1 MIEVLCVDDEIA
13 LLELTKHFL
22 EATGEFRVKTV
33 QSAAAALSRMDEH
46 GFDAV
51 VSDYQMP
58 EMDGI
63 ELLKTLRARGD
74 GIPFILF
81 TGRGREDVAID
92 ALNKGADF
100 YLQKGGNPRSQFAEL
115 SNLIRQ
121 SVSSRRTDA
130 ALRESEERYRQLAES
145 AADAIFTIDA
155 SGRILYINSA
165 GSRLFGR
172 APEAVIGENVE
183 LLTPHGAAFVGLSK
197 VTDVLRSGRSMRLV
211 ERMPAEKNCQ
221 SWFDLLLVPLRDRSG
236 KAASVLGIAR
246 DITELKKN
254 EARITR
260 LNRMYAFLMRTNEAI
275 VRVRDMESLFMET
288 CRIVVESGGF
298 KMAWVGLLDRATGAI
313 RMISC
318 HGIEEGVRESLR
330 MSFRDEPAGQGPLE
344 RAVRSGEI
352 VVVNDI
358 ANDPGTAP
366 WKAVAAE
373 LGFRSIAAM
382 PFFSGK
388 NVVASMVIY
397 SDEIDFFDKEE
408 VELLREVSYDISFA
422 LGSMDRDKTMQRSE
436 DKSAC
441 QSFIIEGMEDAFFV
455 SDEKSLVTGWNKAA
469 EELFGWTADEALG
482 RDSSALLKTEWVD
495 MAEDEVKR
503 LLGETGRVRVRASHR
518 SKSGDVII
526 TESVVN
532 AVLGPQGRTKGYVTA
547 SRPVAVRKVAGGAV
561 SD

>member
-1 MIEVLCVDDEIA
+1 
-13 LLELTKHFL
+13 
-22 EATGEFRVKTV
+22 
-33 QSAAAALSRMDEH
+33 
-46 GFDAV
+46 
-51 VSDYQMP
+51 
-58 EMDGI
+58 
-63 ELLKTLRARGD
+63 
-74 GIPFILF
+74 
-81 TGRGREDVAID
+81 
-92 ALNKGADF
+92 
-100 YLQKGGNPRSQFAEL
+100 
-115 SNLIRQ
+115 
-121 SVSSRRTDA
+121 
-130 ALRESEERYRQLAES
+130 
-145 AADAIFTIDA
+145 
-155 SGRILYINSA
+155 
-165 GSRLFGR
+165 
-172 APEAVIGENVE
+172 
-183 LLTPHGAAFVGLSK
+183 
-197 VTDVLRSGRSMRLV
+197 
-211 ERMPAEKNCQ
+211 
-221 SWFDLLLVPLRDRSG
+221 
-236 KAASVLGIAR
+236 
-246 DITELKKN
+246 
-254 EARITR
+254 
-260 LNRMYAFLMRTNEAI
+260 
-275 VRVRDMESLFMET
+275 
-288 CRIVVESGGF
+288 
-298 KMAWVGLLDRATGAI
+298 
-313 RMISC
+313 
-318 HGIEEGVRESLR
+318 
-330 MSFRDEPAGQGPLE
+330 
-344 RAVRSGEI
+344 
-352 VVVNDI
+352 
-358 ANDPGTAP
+358 
-366 WKAVAAE
+366 
-373 LGFRSIAAM
+373 M